1 MLDTR
6 ALVLDDD
13 DAFVDVLARCL
24 RSTVREVDQAIECDR
39 ALELFAVHRHPVVVL
54 DLNMPKMGG
63 FEVMQRVHGI
73 EPDTRVII
81 VTGYASVDNAIS
93 AVNQHAFGFLRKP
106 FDFTEL
112 QTEYRDSFA
121 RLRGAQAQ
129 EAELA
134 SRALRDDLALR
145 PGMGYSSIEAARR
158 V

>member
-24 RSTVREVDQAIECDR
+24 RNTVRDVDQASECDR
-39 ALELFAVHRHPVVVL
+39 ALELFEAHRHPVVVL
-54 DLNMPKMGG
+54 DLKMPKMDG

-73 EPDTRVII
+73 EPDTEVII

-106 FDFTEL
+106 FDNDEI
-112 QTEYRDSFA
+112 R
-121 RLRGAQAQ
+121 RLVIAAF
-129 EAELA
+129 
-134 SRALRDDLALR
+134 
-145 PGMGYSSIEAARR
+145 SS
-158 V
+158 